1 MAVTIKSKEEIQCMR
16 DAGKILAEIKMILQ
30 EVAMYMKN
38 WQKSLRRELLHLRL
52 TEKGKNLSVMPAA
65 FLPLKDTR
73 GILPQSVCQLMM
85 RWCMVFHRKN
95 IIYSM
100 EIL

>member
-16 DAGKILAEIKMILQ
+16 DAGKILAEVHEKLA
-30 EVAMYMKN
+30 ET
-38 WQKSLRRELLHLRL
+38 LHRELLHLRL

>member
-16 DAGKILAEIKMILQ
+16 DAGKILAEVHEKLAEII
-30 EVAMYMKN
+30 APGIT
-38 WQKSLRRELLHLRL
+38 SLEIDR
-52 TEKGKNLSVMPAA
+52 KGKNLSVMPAA

>member
-16 DAGKILAEIKMILQ
+16 DAGKILAEVHEKLAEII
-30 EVAMYMKN
+30 APGIT
-38 WQKSLRRELLHLRL
+38 S
-52 TEKGKNLSVMPAA
+52 KGKNLSVMPAA

>member
-16 DAGKILAEIKMILQ
+16 DAGKILAEVHEKLAEII
-30 EVAMYMKN
+30 APGIT
-38 WQKSLRRELLHLRL
+38 SLEIDRKGEELI
-52 TEKGKNLSVMPAA
+52 MPAA